1 MIRLMIVEDQAMLR
15 DSLACTI
22 NTQSD
27 MEVVASLG
35 DAAEALEALE
45 RSGAT
50 CALLDVCTENDSS
63 GIVAARKIKE
73 AHPEVKVVIM
83 TGMPEITFVE
93 QARTA
98 GVDSFV
104 YKNVGTTELLGIIRS
119 TVEGYSTFPLAQQS
133 IFSDAAQL
141 TDTELAILRLVCETK
156 TRKEIATELYLI
168 ERGNREAPYFRDSRQ
183 NRIRQ
188 HLAPCGAC
196 RIDGPHRSE
205 HDEGRQWG
213 IAATALEKYLFNRM
227 FFAFSSVM
235 C

>member
-141 TDTELAILRLVCETK
+141 TDTSLRFCVWCAKRRRAKKLPLSC
-156 TRKEIATELYLI
+156 I
-168 ERGNREAPYFRDSRQ
+168 
-183 NRIRQ
+183 
-188 HLAPCGAC
+188 
-196 RIDGPHRSE
+196 
-205 HDEGRQWG
+205 
-213 IAATALEKYLFNRM
+213 
-227 FFAFSSVM
+227 
-235 C
+235 

>member
-119 TVEGYSTFPLAQQS
+119 TVEGYSTFPWHS
-133 IFSDAAQL
+133 
-141 TDTELAILRLVCETK
+141 K
-156 TRKEIATELYLI
+156 
-168 ERGNREAPYFRDSRQ
+168 
-183 NRIRQ
+183 
-188 HLAPCGAC
+188 
-196 RIDGPHRSE
+196 
-205 HDEGRQWG
+205 
-213 IAATALEKYLFNRM
+213 
-227 FFAFSSVM
+227 AFSPTRRSSPIPSLRFCVW
-235 C
+235 CAKRRRAKKLPLSCI

>member
-133 IFSDAAQL
+133 IFSDAH
-141 TDTELAILRLVCETK
+141 RY
-156 TRKEIATELYLI
+156 R
-168 ERGNREAPYFRDSRQ
+168 
-183 NRIRQ
+183 
-188 HLAPCGAC
+188 AC
-196 RIDGPHRSE
+196 D
-205 HDEGRQWG
+205 
-213 IAATALEKYLFNRM
+213 
-227 FFAFSSVM
+227 FAFGVRNEDAQRN
-235 C
+235 CH

>member
-156 TRKEIATELYLI
+156 TRKEIATELYF
-168 ERGNREAPYFRDSRQ
+168 ERGNREAPYFRDSR
-183 NRIRQ
+183 
-188 HLAPCGAC
+188 
-196 RIDGPHRSE
+196 
-205 HDEGRQWG
+205 
-213 IAATALEKYLFNRM
+213 
-227 FFAFSSVM
+227 
-235 C
+235 

>member
-156 TRKEIATELYLI
+156 TRKEIATELYLSEGTVKRHI
-168 ERGNREAPYFRDSRQ
+168 SE
-183 NRIRQ
+183 I
-188 HLAPCGAC
+188 LAKTG
-196 RIDGPHRSE
+196 
-205 HDEGRQWG
+205 
-213 IAATALEKYLFNRM
+213 
-227 FFAFSSVM
+227 
-235 C
+235 

>member
-93 QARTA
+93 QARMA

-119 TVEGYSTFPLAQQS
+119 TVEGYSPWHS
-133 IFSDAAQL
+133 
-141 TDTELAILRLVCETK
+141 K
-156 TRKEIATELYLI
+156 
-168 ERGNREAPYFRDSRQ
+168 
-183 NRIRQ
+183 
-188 HLAPCGAC
+188 
-196 RIDGPHRSE
+196 
-205 HDEGRQWG
+205 
-213 IAATALEKYLFNRM
+213 
-227 FFAFSSVM
+227 AFSPTRRSSPIPSLRFCV
-235 C
+235 